1 VGLQI
6 EKGLRLARHARGR
19 IRRKFA
25 PDFIYE
31 GLVDGSHCEILLRPY
46 GLSGKVNSRDSSTR
60 ERALRVLHRA
70 HTVEACGETEG
81 ADMMTTEHLW
91 LSVGFLGQA
100 FFSSRFL
107 VQWIASERKKESVVP
122 VSFWFFSIG
131 GGTTLLIYAIYRQ
144 DPVFILG
151 QGAGLVIYLRNL
163 YLIRRK
169 QRRLAEAGA

>member
-1 VGLQI
+1 MR
-6 EKGLRLARHARGR
+6 LRT
-19 IRRKFA
+19 
-25 PDFIYE
+25 
-31 GLVDGSHCEILLRPY
+31 V
-46 GLSGKVNSRDSSTR
+46 SGNVKSRDSSTR
-60 ERALRVLHRA
+60 GRAVRALSA
-70 HTVEACGETEG
+70 IG
-81 ADMMTTEHLW
+81 AQMITAEHFW

-100 FFSSRFL
+100 FFSSRFI

-151 QGAGLVIYLRNL
+151 QGAGLFVYLRNL

-169 QRRLAEAGA
+169 QRRLAQAGT

>member
-1 VGLQI
+1 
-6 EKGLRLARHARGR
+6 
-19 IRRKFA
+19 
-25 PDFIYE
+25 
-31 GLVDGSHCEILLRPY
+31 
-46 GLSGKVNSRDSSTR
+46 
-60 ERALRVLHRA
+60 
-70 HTVEACGETEG
+70 
-81 ADMMTTEHLW
+81 MMTAEHFW

-131 GGTTLLIYAIYRQ
+131 GGATLLIYAIYRQ

-151 QGAGLVIYLRNL
+151 QGAGLLVYLRNL

-169 QRRLAEAGA
+169 QRGLAQAGS